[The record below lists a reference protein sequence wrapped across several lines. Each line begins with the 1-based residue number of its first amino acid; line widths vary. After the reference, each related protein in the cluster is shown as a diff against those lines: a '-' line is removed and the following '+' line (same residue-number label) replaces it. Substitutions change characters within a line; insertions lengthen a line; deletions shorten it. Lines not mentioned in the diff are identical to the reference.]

1 MKRLAYLSG
10 LFILAVFILLPASNG
25 LNHNISKP
33 AVADGTPLPWPIPP
47 LPPSN
52 ATLVA
57 DGTPLPWPIPP
68 LPPNNATLVADGTPL
83 PWPIPPQNPLAA

>member
-1 MKRLAYLSG
+1 MKRSAYLLG
-10 LFILAVFILLPASNG
+10 LLIVAVLIVLPASKG

-47 LPPSN
+47 LSP
-52 ATLVA
+52 
-57 DGTPLPWPIPP
+57 G
-68 LPPNNATLVADGTPL
+68 NATLVADGTPL